1 MNHPLHEMALHSDE
15 PSTVTAKVFTL
26 YLQVMDRLPHRLLLK
41 DTHSVYIA
49 CNQRYADDFGLC
61 KEQMAGRTDLN
72 FFPAELAARYR
83 ADDRLIMASGKEH
96 LYEEPYEQDGQTFW
110 VETIKFALYDD
121 HNKVIGIAA
130 MFRDVTE
137 RRQNLEALRRQT
149 WALQA
154 MSACNQA
161 LVKSSSSAHLLHQ
174 VCEAMV
180 QRDRYSLATLY
191 RVDTRSTS
199 PAIHLITS
207 AGVARQCTSG
217 LEKSW
222 QAELPD
228 CNPIIS
234 CARSGQVVIL
244 SHLRSSSGCTA
255 SQPDAHCGLSSV
267 IALPLRLDETSMGVI
282 AVFAPVDD
290 AFGPE
295 EEQLFIEL
303 VDNLQFGL
311 ESRRTKEAYEASL
324 RRSAE
329 QSKVMEKAMED
340 ALAAIAAV
348 LEQRDPY
355 TAGHQTHVAELA
367 MLIGREL
374 GLEQER
380 LHGLYLS
387 AIVHDL
393 GKIQIPA
400 EILTKP
406 ARLNEAE
413 FNLIKQHPEVGYRIL
428 RHIHFPWPIADI
440 IRQHHECLD
449 GSGYPQ
455 GLQGD
460 DILLEARILSV
471 ADIVESMSSD
481 RPYRPAL
488 GTEVALNQ
496 IRQMSGSKLDPK
508 VVEACIRVV
517 ERGDFTPN
525 LMCLAE

>member
-1 MNHPLHEMALHSDE
+1 MNQRIQPADQVSESAAPAIPD
-15 PSTVTAKVFTL
+15 VFSL
-26 YLQVMDRLPHRLLLK
+26 YLQATDRLPHRLLLK

-61 KEQMAGRTDLN
+61 KEQMAGRTDLD

-83 ADDRLIMASGKEH
+83 ADDRLIMASGREH
-96 LYEEPYEQDGQTFW
+96 SYEEPYEKDGQTFW
-110 VETIKFALYDD
+110 VETIKFALYDSGQ
-121 HNKVIGIAA
+121 KVIGIAA
-130 MFRDVTE
+130 MFKDVTE
-137 RRQNLEALRRQT
+137 RRQNLDALQRQT

-161 LVKSSSSAHLLHQ
+161 LVKSASNAHLLQQ
-174 VCEAMV
+174 VCQAMV
-180 QRDRYSLATLY
+180 QRDRYSLAVIY
-191 RVDTRSTS
+191 RVDMHATA
-199 PAIHLITS
+199 PAIRLITS
-207 AGVARQCTSG
+207 AGIARQCTAS
-217 LEKSW
+217 LEKNW
-222 QAELPD
+222 QSALPD
-228 CNPIIS
+228 CNPIFS
-234 CARSGQVVIL
+234 CAQTGSVIID
-244 SHLRSSSGCTA
+244 SHLQGA
-255 SQPDAHCGLSSV
+255 SNCGPVTTESRCGLGSV
-267 IALPLRLDETSMGVI
+267 IALPLRLDDGATGVI
-282 AVFAPVDD
+282 AVFAPVED
-290 AFGPE
+290 AFGPDE
-295 EEQLFIEL
+295 EHLFIEL
-303 VDNLQFGL
+303 IDNLQFGI

-324 RRSAE
+324 RQSAQ
-329 QSKVMEKAMED
+329 QSRAMEKAMED

-367 MLIGREL
+367 VQIGKEL
-374 GLEQER
+374 GLEEER
-380 LHGLYLS
+380 LHGLYLG

-428 RHIHFPWPIADI
+428 QHIQFPWPIADM

-460 DILLEARILSV
+460 EILLEARILSV

-488 GTEVALNQ
+488 GTDIALNQ
-496 IRQMSGSKLDPK
+496 IRQMSGSKLDPR
-508 VVEACIRVV
+508 VVDACIRIV
-517 ERGDFTPN
+517 ERGEFQPN
-525 LMCLAE
+525 LMSFAE